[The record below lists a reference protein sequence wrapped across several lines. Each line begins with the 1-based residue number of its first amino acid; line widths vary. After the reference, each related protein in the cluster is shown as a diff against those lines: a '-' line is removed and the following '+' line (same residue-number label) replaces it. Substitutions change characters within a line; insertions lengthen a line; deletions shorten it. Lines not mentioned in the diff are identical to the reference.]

1 MPDEVPRDSAVS
13 NADSKNPRATE
24 IRPTNFTSNVR
35 DTQQTQISTDGGED
49 ARLSKLRFDRDEE
62 RATRIT
68 NTRVTRKSQDAEE
81 TVKNP
86 TQLQLW
92 IKWVKENKFWVV
104 VLSIVGALFFINL
117 VMMSTWYAKDNGGF
131 PRNFDF
137 NTVCPL
143 TEYSS
148 ELKGCCNILTKTDKL
163 DATEDNYIQPCLSI
177 SLDGL
182 ILEANLEDF
191 GLLPE
196 DQSFDPTRVENRN
209 GVDAFLKRNQCP
221 PRFRQATLTRFL
233 PYYQA
238 LRHVCCD
245 KSCDKWTYTRVKQLC
260 NSCQSSCPKC
270 D

>member
-117 VMMSTWYAKDNGGF
+117 VMMSTWYAKD
-131 PRNFDF
+131 
-137 NTVCPL
+137 
-143 TEYSS
+143 S
-148 ELKGCCNILTKTDKL
+148 K
-163 DATEDNYIQPCLSI
+163 
-177 SLDGL
+177 
-182 ILEANLEDF
+182 
-191 GLLPE
+191 
-196 DQSFDPTRVENRN
+196 
-209 GVDAFLKRNQCP
+209 
-221 PRFRQATLTRFL
+221 
-233 PYYQA
+233 
-238 LRHVCCD
+238 
-245 KSCDKWTYTRVKQLC
+245 
-260 NSCQSSCPKC
+260 
-270 D
+270 